1 MGITDNVK
9 DFLGDEEK
17 TDGFLDKASEAVKKV
32 TGGRFDEHID
42 SARDAADKKLGTE

>member
-1 MGITDNVK
+1 MGECKARIAYS
-9 DFLGDEEK
+9 
-17 TDGFLDKASEAVKKV
+17 DGFLDKASEAAKKV